1 MKNGKLVSKEILVNG
16 LSVHMRVSENTSEKI
31 PIILV
36 HGLAVSSRYMEPLA
50 HELADDYFIVAPD
63 FPGHGKSAK
72 PEHVLSIRQQA
83 DFLADLMNK
92 LNIKRAVLLGNSFGC
107 QIVVDFA
114 VRYPKM
120 VTHAIL
126 AGATMDTKDRNF
138 PEQVIRLFMDMPREP
153 ISYMPVILRESI
165 DVGLHRILKNT
176 DNSLDDP
183 VEKKL
188 PKIAVPTLV
197 IRGERDPIVPQRWA
211 DSIASL
217 IPTSANIVIP
227 NAGHVINYN
236 SPKRFAKHVNE
247 FLRKY

>member
-1 MKNGKLVSKEILVNG
+1 MKEALLVSKEIIING
-16 LSVHMRVSENTSEKI
+16 MHVYMRVSKNAVNKT

-50 HELADDYFIVAPD
+50 RELASDFYVIAPD

-72 PEHVLSIRQQA
+72 PKHTLTIPQQA
-83 DFLADLMNK
+83 DFLAQVMNE
-92 LNIKRAVLLGNSFGC
+92 LQIEQAILLGNSFGC

-114 VRYPKM
+114 LRYPKM
-120 VTHAIL
+120 VTHVIL

-153 ISYMPVILRESI
+153 ISYLPVILRESF

-176 DNSLDDP
+176 DHSLDDS

-188 PKIAVPTLV
+188 PKISVPTLV

-211 DSIASL
+211 NTIASL
-217 IPTSANIVIP
+217 IPIAVNAVIP
-227 NAGHVINYN
+227 KAGHVINYN
-236 SPKRFAKHVNE
+236 SPKKFAWHINE